1 MITCSINNPKI
12 VSLLYSHILF
22 ELKET
27 PKGKTFNH
35 DVYLKN
41 LYKKFAEATSP
52 EVAAK
57 YLQSVPRLI
66 IHAAITYFEE
76 TDVDFKTLKDLS
88 KSFKS
93 DNAINTIID
102 TLSDKKINLKDIIDR
117 IKSNEIEEEEEEEDL
132 KALKKPK
139 RLLTTSPLSGTIQTL
154 LPKNPE
160 SNLIIEET
168 DPNKLHII
176 NTLENL
182 SASQDMQDDL
192 FNFVY
197 QGKILTIKP

>member
-66 IHAAITYFEE
+66 IDVANTNLSFMNI
-76 TDVDFKTLKDLS
+76 DVDLTSLRKLS
-88 KSFKS
+88 VQYMS

-102 TLSDKKINLKDIIDR
+102 TL
-117 IKSNEIEEEEEEEDL
+117 
-132 KALKKPK
+132 
-139 RLLTTSPLSGTIQTL
+139 
-154 LPKNPE
+154 
-160 SNLIIEET
+160 
-168 DPNKLHII
+168 
-176 NTLENL
+176 
-182 SASQDMQDDL
+182 
-192 FNFVY
+192 
-197 QGKILTIKP
+197 

>member
-88 KSFKS
+88 KSFK
-93 DNAINTIID
+93 
-102 TLSDKKINLKDIIDR
+102 
-117 IKSNEIEEEEEEEDL
+117 
-132 KALKKPK
+132 
-139 RLLTTSPLSGTIQTL
+139 
-154 LPKNPE
+154 
-160 SNLIIEET
+160 
-168 DPNKLHII
+168 
-176 NTLENL
+176 
-182 SASQDMQDDL
+182 
-192 FNFVY
+192 
-197 QGKILTIKP
+197 